1 MRNTVRTA
9 VAVATV
15 LCGITMPH
23 VSAQSIGSQQD
34 EDFVN
39 KVILA
44 RNDNDANEV
53 KSTEEKKADEV
64 KPTVATEPAAPAPV
78 MVTVQPGDS
87 LSKIAEAHST
97 TWTRLYFANTA
108 IVNPNI
114 INPGEQLRIPRADEV
129 LAERP
134 LPQPVVVTA
143 PVATAYRT
151 TSYRAPSAP
160 TASYPVSANA
170 AKAYIYSR
178 ESGNN
183 PNATNPTGCYGL
195 GQDCNGVLRSS
206 CGADYACQDAYFD
219 GYAQRRYGGWE
230 GAYAFW
236 QANHWW

>member
-9 VAVATV
+9 VALATV

-23 VSAQSIGSQQD
+23 ASAQTLGFQQD
-34 EDFVN
+34 KDFVST
-39 KVILA
+39 VMLA
-44 RNDNDANEV
+44 STDDANEV
-53 KSTEEKKADEV
+53 KQTEEKKVNEV
-64 KPTVATEPAAPAPV
+64 KPAPSDEPATPAPV

-87 LSKIAEAHST
+87 LSKIAEAHGT
-97 TWTRLYFANTA
+97 TWTRLFFANTA
-108 IVNPNI
+108 IANPNV
-114 INPGEQLRIPRADEV
+114 INPGDQVRVPRADEV

-134 LPQPVVVTA
+134 LPQPVVVAA
-143 PVATAYRT
+143 PVT
-151 TSYRAPSAP
+151 TTYRAAAPRSAAP
-160 TASYPVSANA
+160 ATSYPVSANA

-195 GQDCNGVLRSS
+195 GQDCNGVLRTS

-219 GYAQRRYGGWE
+219 GYATRRYGSWE
-230 GAYAFW
+230 AAYAFW